1 MLDLKYIRDNPD
13 HVRDAVLAKN
23 TPAALV
29 DEFLAHDARRRAIIA
44 EVEALKHERN
54 VISQQI
60 AAAKK
65 AGQDAAA
72 AMAQGKAIS
81 DKAQALDAELR
92 DVEEKQ
98 RQIQLRIPNI
108 PHATTPIGD
117 ESKNQVVRS
126 WGQPPSLGFTPLP
139 HWEIG
144 QKLGIYDG
152 EAGASVSGSGF
163 FVLRGE
169 GARLQRALIN
179 FMLDRHSAHG
189 YIEHRLPYL
198 VTSKSMQGTG
208 QLPKLADDM
217 YRIESDDLWL
227 IPTAE
232 VPLTNLEAGAI
243 LPLGTLPRRW
253 CAYTPCFRREAGAA
267 GKDTRG
273 MIRVHQ
279 FDKVELVKVVEPETS
294 YDELES
300 LTADAEAI
308 LQALEIPYRVK
319 LLASGDI
326 SFAAAKCY
334 DLEAYSAGIDAW
346 LEVSSCSNFE
356 DFQARRMDL
365 RARPASGGKPYFPHT
380 LNGSALALPR
390 TMIAILENRQTEK
403 GTIRLPEALVPYMGG
418 RTEIG

>member
-1 MLDLKYIRDNPD
+1 MLDLKYIRENPD
-13 HVRDAVLAKN
+13 RIREALAAKN
-23 TPAALV
+23 TSGTLI
-29 DEFLAHDARRRAIIA
+29 DNFLALEARRRTIIA
-44 EVEALKHERN
+44 EVEGLKHERN
-54 VISQQI
+54 QLSQRI
-60 AAAKK
+60 ADEKK
-65 AGQDAAA
+65 AGRDAADII
-72 AMAQGKAIS
+72 AQGKAVS
-81 DKAQALDAELR
+81 DKAQTLDVELR
-92 DVEEKQ
+92 DVEEHLHQ
-98 RQIQLRIPNI
+98 VQLRIPNA
-108 PHATTPIGD
+108 PHSSVPIGD
-117 ESKNQVVRS
+117 ESHNRDVRF
-126 WGQPPSLGFTPLP
+126 WGDRPSFAFKPLP

-144 QKLGIYDG
+144 EKLGIYDG
-152 EAGASVSGSGF
+152 EAGANVSGSGF
-163 FVLRGE
+163 FVLRGD

-179 FMLDRHSAHG
+179 FMLDHHAQNG

-198 VTSKSMQGTG
+198 VTRKTMQGTG

-243 LPLGTLPRRW
+243 IPQATLPRKW

-279 FDKVELVKVVEPETS
+279 FDKVELVKVVEPEIS
-294 YDELES
+294 YDELEA

-308 LQALEIPYRVK
+308 LQLLGLPYRVRM
-319 LLASGDI
+319 LASGDL

-334 DLEAYSAGIDAW
+334 DLEVYSAGIDNW

-365 RARPASGGKPYFPHT
+365 KARPTGGGKVYFPHT

-390 TMIAILENRQTEK
+390 TMIAIMENYQTER
-403 GTIRLPEALVPYMGG
+403 GGIRVPDVLKPYLGG
-418 RTEIG
+418 QSEIG

>member
-13 HVRDAVLAKN
+13 RVREAVLAKN

-29 DEFLAHDARRRAIIA
+29 DELLAHDARRRAIIA

-126 WGQPPSLGFTPLP
+126 WGQPPSFGFKPLP

-163 FVLRGE
+163 FVLRGD

-179 FMLDRHSAHG
+179 FMLDRHAALG

-198 VTSKSMQGTG
+198 VSSKTMQGTG

-217 YRIESDDLWL
+217 YRIESEDLWL

-243 LPLGTLPRRW
+243 LPPGTLPRRW

-279 FDKVELVKVVEPETS
+279 FDKVELVKVVEPEAS

-334 DLEAYSAGIDAW
+334 DLEAYSAGINTW

-403 GTIRLPEALVPYMGG
+403 GTIRIPEALVPYMGG